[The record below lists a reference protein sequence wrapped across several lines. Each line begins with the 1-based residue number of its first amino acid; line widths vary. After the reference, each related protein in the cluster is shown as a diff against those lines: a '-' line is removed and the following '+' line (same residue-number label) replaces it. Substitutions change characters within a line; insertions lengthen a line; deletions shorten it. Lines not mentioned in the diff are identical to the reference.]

1 MNSALSANVTN
12 NNASWCRI
20 YQPRPLAKQRFI
32 CLPHA
37 GGCASFFKRWP
48 ITLPSS
54 IELVAIQYPG
64 REERL
69 AEPLINNMDELI
81 NGLIAALIQQRL
93 LDKPYLLFGHSM
105 GGYVVYEL
113 CLALRARNLPNPY
126 QLVISASEAPS
137 HKNSSTLH
145 LETDEVI
152 LDEIEKL
159 NGMPFSLATHP
170 ELAQMLLPIIR
181 NDYQLIESWQPKINP
196 HPFDIPISIFVALQD
211 TELTEAQALAWEKQ
225 TTQHFHC
232 EHFQGNHF
240 YLIKEQAKV
249 IQALVKIAKQQMR
262 AHYQSMITP

>member
-1 MNSALSANVTN
+1 
-12 NNASWCRI
+12 
-20 YQPRPLAKQRFI
+20 
-32 CLPHA
+32 
-37 GGCASFFKRWP
+37 
-48 ITLPSS
+48 
-54 IELVAIQYPG
+54 
-64 REERL
+64 
-69 AEPLINNMDELI
+69 
-81 NGLIAALIQQRL
+81 
-93 LDKPYLLFGHSM
+93 
-105 GGYVVYEL
+105 
-113 CLALRARNLPNPY
+113 
-126 QLVISASEAPS
+126 
-137 HKNSSTLH
+137 
-145 LETDEVI
+145 
-152 LDEIEKL
+152 
-159 NGMPFSLATHP
+159 MPFSLATHP